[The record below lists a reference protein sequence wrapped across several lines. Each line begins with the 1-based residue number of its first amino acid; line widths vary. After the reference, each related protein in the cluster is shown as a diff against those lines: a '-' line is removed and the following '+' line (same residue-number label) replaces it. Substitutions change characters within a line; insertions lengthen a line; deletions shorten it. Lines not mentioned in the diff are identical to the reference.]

1 MFSKDS
7 FTPTFHHYLIRDRGM
22 ETNKKNCHLLGIVEE
37 KSGDYFNKVKTQTQL
52 GAYELILKDSANK

>member
-1 MFSKDS
+1 
-7 FTPTFHHYLIRDRGM
+7 M